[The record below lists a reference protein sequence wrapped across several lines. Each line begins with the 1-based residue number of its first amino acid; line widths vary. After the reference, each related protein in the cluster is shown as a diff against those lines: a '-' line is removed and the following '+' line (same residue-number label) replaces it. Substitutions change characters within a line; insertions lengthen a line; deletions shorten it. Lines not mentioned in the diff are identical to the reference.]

1 LIAPAEEQIIILY
14 SCLSTLF
21 LLPEHDLR
29 IPFSMT
35 EEQDAGPSRLIKQGS
50 EAQENLVRESDKVD
64 QTKTTT
70 LNDVVKGSNLAET
83 VELNG
88 KMSEKNFIGK
98 QIRIAPYEGEAQMQA
113 IMGLI
118 DGELSEPYTVYT
130 YRYFL
135 NQWPELC
142 FLAHYS
148 PDPIET
154 PNEGIPIG
162 VVIGKL
168 EKHLKGNRFMRGYI
182 GMVSIRS
189 DFRGK
194 GIATSLLQ
202 TILRKMVLLGAQEI
216 VLETEIDNKAS
227 LQLYEKLGFI
237 REKRLF
243 NFYLNGKDCFRLI
256 AEIPKSFWN
265 LRPLPSTTPPPNLSS
280 TLYPFPQQPP
290 SAAILQSQQ
299 HNALPAHAFADLR
312 ITPPA
317 IPTTSSNISQRGFF
331 QSNII

>member
-1 LIAPAEEQIIILY
+1 MAEGHGIGSSRSNAPII
-14 SCLSTLF
+14 
-21 LLPEHDLR
+21 
-29 IPFSMT
+29 
-35 EEQDAGPSRLIKQGS
+35 
-50 EAQENLVRESDKVD
+50 EAQGVSVNEDDNDKPGKSNS
-64 QTKTTT
+64 TST
-70 LNDVVKGSNLAET
+70 SNLAQT
-83 VELNG
+83 VEHNNGTMNG
-88 KMSEKNFIGK
+88 KEFQKK
-98 QIRIAPYEGEAQMQA
+98 HIRIAPYEGETQMQS
-113 IMGLI
+113 IMNLI

-148 PDPIET
+148 ANPYPESKQTKNDLET
-154 PNEGIPIG
+154 PIG

-168 EKHLKGNRFMRGYI
+168 DKHLKGNRFMRGYI

-202 TILRKMVLLGAQEI
+202 ILLRKMVKQGAQEI
-216 VLETEIDNKAS
+216 VLETEIDNVAS

-256 AEIPKSFWN
+256 AEIPKSLWN
-265 LRPLPSTTPPPNLSS
+265 LSITPPPPL
-280 TLYPFPQQPP
+280 P
-290 SAAILQSQQ
+290 AAILQPQQ
-299 HNALPAHAFADLR
+299 QEQQQNALPAHAFADLR
-312 ITPPA
+312 ITPPQL
-317 IPTTSSNISQRGFF
+317 PPTSSGLLQKGPGLF
-331 QSNII
+331 QSDIL